1 MLQCFNTIFKQLGK
15 VTMWR
20 CANHYTYMQLSAEL
34 NSAKDAA
41 EFDRVEGF
49 LRAPL
54 AATVWLMFDHEVQF

>member
-1 MLQCFNTIFKQLGK
+1 
-15 VTMWR
+15 MWR
-20 CANHYTYMQLSAEL
+20 CANHYTCMQLSAEL